1 MINTVIIDDHTLF
14 NNGLCFMLKESH
26 QFEVL
31 EQVHDS
37 RYAYGKCFSLR
48 PALVLLDYNMPH
60 LNGLEVAKQ
69 IKSLPYD
76 CKVVIIS
83 MYADHDELAQ
93 LREAG
98 IDGYVA
104 KTTPSDTLIESLQRI
119 LAGEQV
125 FLTHNF
131 DKGNSPKK
139 NLGKRQLLTK
149 REVQVQKLEME
160 HYTTEQIANALALSV
175 YTVEAH
181 KMSIQ
186 QKMKLM
192 DK

>member
-1 MINTVIIDDHTLF
+1 MISTLIVDDHTLF
-14 NNGLCFMLKESH
+14 NNGLCFMLNESH
-26 QFEVL
+26 EFEVL
-31 EQVHDS
+31 EQVYDS

-83 MYADHDELAQ
+83 MYVDRAELKQ

-104 KTTPSDTLIESLQRI
+104 KTTPADTLIESLQRI

-131 DKGNSPKK
+131 DKAKPKNKPLGNK
-139 NLGKRQLLTK
+139 QILTK
-149 REVQVQKLEME
+149 REKQVQKLEQE
-160 HYTTEQIANALALSV
+160 HYTTEQIASALALSV
-175 YTVEAH
+175 YTVEIH
-181 KMSIQ
+181 KKNIQ
-186 QKMKLM
+186 QKMKLVR
-192 DK
+192 K

>member
-31 EQVHDS
+31 EQIYDS

-48 PALVLLDYNMPH
+48 PSLVLLDYNMPY

-69 IKSLPYD
+69 IKTLPYN

-83 MYADHDELAQ
+83 MYADRDELEQ

-104 KTTPSDTLIESLQRI
+104 KTTPSDTLIDSLQRI
-119 LAGEQV
+119 LAGEQL
-125 FLTHNF
+125 FLTHDF
-131 DKGNSPKK
+131 EQTNSLKK
-139 NLGKRQLLTK
+139 NLGKRRFLTK
-149 REVQVQKLEME
+149 REIQVQKLEKE
-160 HYTTEQIANALALSV
+160 HYTTEQIAKALSLSV
-175 YTVEAH
+175 YTVETH
-181 KMSIQ
+181 QKSIQ
-186 QKMKLM
+186 QKTRMM
-192 DK
+192 NQ